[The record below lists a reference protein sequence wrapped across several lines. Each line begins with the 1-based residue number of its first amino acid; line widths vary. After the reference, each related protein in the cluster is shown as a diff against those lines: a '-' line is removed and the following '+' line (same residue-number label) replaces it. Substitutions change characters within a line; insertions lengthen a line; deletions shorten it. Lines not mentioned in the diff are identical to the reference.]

1 MKIHLAAIALGLCGS
16 AWGQARFSGTV
27 VSVVQGGV
35 KIRTAQG
42 QQLVVPRTM
51 RFTQG
56 NREQWF
62 GNLKPGAQVSVEAPS
77 RRRELVVS
85 AESNPHKLAASGNAA
100 WLGYY
105 LPSTEY
111 VYVPIN
117 SAEAYLDNNYNNP
130 YSYVYQNSRQG
141 NLSPPPQSQ
150 PNGSAPA
157 SAPQISVPAPVPAAA
172 TPSAPPPPPALTT
185 LTPVATPAAPAPVT
199 SSLTRVTSTTSS
211 LTRTSTGLVNTTTAP
226 VPSTITQTT
235 STLTNTSGRT
245 VTSLTGTASGLL
257 NSTTQTVLSLPG
269 GLLGHP

>member
-1 MKIHLAAIALGLCGS
+1 MKILLAAIALGLCGS

-35 KIRTAQG
+35 KIRTTQG

-62 GNLKPGAQVSVEAPS
+62 GNLRPGAQVSVEAPS

-85 AESNPHKLAASGNAA
+85 AESNPQKLAASGNAS

-111 VYVPIN
+111 IYVPIN

-141 NLSPPPQSQ
+141 NLSAPAQSQ
-150 PNGSAPA
+150 PSSSAPA
-157 SAPQISVPAPVPAAA
+157 SAPQISVPTPVPATAPPQSLTASVVSPPPTPA
-172 TPSAPPPPPALTT
+172 TPI
-185 LTPVATPAAPAPVT
+185 PVT

-211 LTRTSTGLVNTTTAP
+211 LTRTTTGLVTTTAP
-226 VPSTITQTT
+226 ATSTITQTT
-235 STLTNTSGRT
+235 STLTNTTGGT
-245 VTSLTGTASGLL
+245 VNSLTGTAGGLL
-257 NSTTQTVLSLPG
+257 NSTAQTVLSLPR